1 MVQEVRARVWTG
13 GISPQDESTE
23 LRHLVEDI
31 LARERNSTEF
41 TFDAEPL
48 LPVAEHIALHISGF
62 GLLQPLLD
70 DPDVEE
76 IWINEPDRIFVA
88 RHGRSEL
95 TNVIL
100 DEIEVR
106 GLVERMG
113 SRAFVI
119 SSNDATAKQDARSA
133 ASLAMQD
140 HKALDENVSV
150 STACT
155 KNPCLTP
162 GGFVT
167 VTVSRQ
173 IDLSLPINL
182 GSRSVSVSAQHTA
195 IVDELRSP

>member
-1 MVQEVRARVWTG
+1 MKFR
-13 GISPQDESTE
+13 
-23 LRHLVEDI
+23 
-31 LARERNSTEF
+31 
-41 TFDAEPL
+41 FDD
-48 LPVAEHIALHISGF
+48 G
-62 GLLQPLLD
+62 
-70 DPDVEE
+70 
-76 IWINEPDRIFVA
+76 
-88 RHGRSEL
+88 
-95 TNVIL
+95 NVI
-100 DEIEVR
+100 
-106 GLVERMG
+106 VEFIGVTVALLIPISIVASASLIVAQSYLATDIAARNG

-119 SSNDATAKQDARSA
+119 SSNDATANQDARSA
-133 ASLAMQD
+133 ANLAMQD

-182 GSRSVSVSAQHTA
+182 GSRSVLVSAQHTA